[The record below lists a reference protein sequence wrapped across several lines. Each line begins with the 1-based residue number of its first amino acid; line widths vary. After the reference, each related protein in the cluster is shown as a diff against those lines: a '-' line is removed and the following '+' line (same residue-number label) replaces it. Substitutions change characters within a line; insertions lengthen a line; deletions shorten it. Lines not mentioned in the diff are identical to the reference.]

1 MTILCVL
8 LNIPSRSLTLSTQQQ
23 SDEQHALCC
32 LYHSARP
39 KETERDRTRPNETER
54 DRTRTNHCIERDLSE
69 LSLLEITPH
78 VSYRS
83 YPTPFVW
90 HQKFALKSN
99 LGLWYTHQELLIVIL
114 TYFCSL
120 ISWDSSWSC
129 AWLSPVRG
137 LSTQGSLME
146 FLILA
151 IGSFQVRHVVLAVF
165 ISRDRRIVKTISH
178 QRHSL

>member
-1 MTILCVL
+1 MSSTPSDASIIL
-8 LNIPSRSLTLSTQQQ
+8 
-23 SDEQHALCC
+23 
-32 LYHSARP
+32 
-39 KETERDRTRPNETER
+39 RDRKRPNETER
-54 DRTRTNHCIERDLSE
+54 DRTRTNNCIERDLSE